1 MDLKKLWLR
10 SEITVA
16 DALMSRAAD
25 LRSEF
30 LQRHTDFIDGAFS
43 RGVPIELPTMPDP
56 SALTTRMEA
65 WKMDGLQYRWGDA
78 GILKQRYRESK
89 IQARYP
95 TACALLEQFG
105 DQCGCAGYSVLERQ
119 AVITRHTGIEN
130 RDNEYLRIHVP
141 LIVPPGDIFFEVE
154 GTEIDWSDIW
164 GFDNQLVHSAHN
176 LTDHRRLVFLIDLR
190 RDFLGLPDQ
199 PPFDPDREH
208 TIPPF
213 TRGALP
219 RQLHEHQQAQQ
230 QQMLRTV
237 ILD

>member
-30 LQRHTDFIDGAFS
+30 LQRHTDFIAGAFS
-43 RGVPIELPTMPDP
+43 KGVPIELPTMPDP

-105 DQCGCAGYSVLERQ
+105 DQCGCAGY
-119 AVITRHTGIEN
+119 
-130 RDNEYLRIHVP
+130 
-141 LIVPPGDIFFEVE
+141 
-154 GTEIDWSDIW
+154 
-164 GFDNQLVHSAHN
+164 
-176 LTDHRRLVFLIDLR
+176 
-190 RDFLGLPDQ
+190 
-199 PPFDPDREH
+199 
-208 TIPPF
+208 
-213 TRGALP
+213 
-219 RQLHEHQQAQQ
+219 
-230 QQMLRTV
+230 
-237 ILD
+237 